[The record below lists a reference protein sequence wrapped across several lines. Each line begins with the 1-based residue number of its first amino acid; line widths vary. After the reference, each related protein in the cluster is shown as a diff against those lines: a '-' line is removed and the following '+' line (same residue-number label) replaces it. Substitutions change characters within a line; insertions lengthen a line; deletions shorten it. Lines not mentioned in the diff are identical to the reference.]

1 MIKKQKINLNNLS
14 IRNDY
19 NISDEP
25 LDNFSI
31 SSKDPMDSID
41 VIFKNVEKRL
51 IDEIGKF
58 EKGFIFGCVAW
69 LTSEPI
75 LKALSKCDNV
85 QILVQKED
93 FLRPDIGYNVGNK
106 WKSDLRNLYDKLKC
120 ETNRYDFREPISKL
134 SYASDPTVE
143 PVRCVGNNNSDK
155 VYAFPR
161 MHNKFL
167 IFCNIDDQGMYF
179 PVALWTG
186 SFNLTKNAT
195 YSFENALYLTDK
207 SGENNIITAYLN
219 EHHQIFAL
227 SEKLDWENEW
237 SEPEYRIG
245 T

>member
-1 MIKKQKINLNNLS
+1 MKKINLNNLT
-14 IRNDY
+14 INNNGTGYNEQLND
-19 NISDEP
+19 
-25 LDNFSI
+25 FSI
-31 SSKDPMDSID
+31 SSKDHLDSID
-41 VIFKNVEKRL
+41 VIFKNVEGRL
-51 IDEIGKF
+51 IDEIKKF
-58 EKGFIFGCVAW
+58 EKGFVFGCVAW

-75 LKALSKCDNV
+75 LNALSKCDNV

-93 FLRPDIGYNVGNK
+93 FLRPDIGYNAGGK
-106 WKSDLRNLYDKLKC
+106 WKSDLRKLYDNLKC
-120 ETNRYDFREPISKL
+120 TKDRFLFKEPIGML
-134 SYASDPTVE
+134 SFASDPVVE

-167 IFCNIDDQGMYF
+167 VFCNIDDHGMYY
-179 PVALWTG
+179 PVSLWTG

-207 SGENNIITAYLN
+207 SGKNNIINAYLN